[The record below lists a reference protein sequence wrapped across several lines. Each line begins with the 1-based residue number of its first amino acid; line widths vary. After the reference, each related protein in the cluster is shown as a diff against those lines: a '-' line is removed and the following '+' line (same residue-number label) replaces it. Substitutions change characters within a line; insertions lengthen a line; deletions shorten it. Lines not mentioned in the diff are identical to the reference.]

1 MQILQRDGEAFSQK
15 GLIDAFSYIVKLSNI
30 AYMSGVYYTIHY
42 TSGVYDLLIP
52 RGAGY

>member
-30 AYMSGVYYTIHY
+30 AYMTGVYYSILY
-42 TSGVYDLLIP
+42 TSGVYDLLIL

>member
-1 MQILQRDGEAFSQK
+1 MQILQRDGEALSQK

-30 AYMSGVYYTIHY
+30 AYMSGVYYSIHY
-42 TSGVYDLLIP
+42 TSGVYDPLIP